1 MKYYLAYGMNC
12 NLDEMRKRCPDAEV
26 MGKVTLRDY
35 KLAFKVHCDAEY
47 KPGASMECALWRIT
61 DKCEQALDRL
71 EGYPFYYDKK
81 EVMVEHQGKTLRP
94 MIYYMKDSTVLDM
107 PHKSYL
113 NMVAEGYSQN
123 SMNINQII
131 RSLEEIAECI

>member
-12 NLDEMRKRCPDAEV
+12 NLDEMRRRCPDAEV
-26 MGKVTLRDY
+26 MGKVTLKDY

-47 KPGASMECALWRIT
+47 KPSASMECALWRIT

-81 EVMVEHQGKTLRP
+81 EVIVEHQGNTLRP

-107 PHKSYL
+107 PNESYL
-113 NMVAEGYSQN
+113 NMVTEGYSQN
-123 SMNINQII
+123 GMNINQII